1 MANKRIETENTERL
15 ERLYKNHHKW
25 LLGSANN
32 ICKDR
37 EAAKEMVSELYL
49 YLAQKINPAIWYD
62 NDQGINSFNLR
73 YCRLYIQTR
82 WLNKV
87 KSDKRLVEFSY
98 KHDDEVLPYDTEFDK
113 RLEDTYN
120 ELVKELHELERTR
133 MWASSKLAQLYF
145 FDDEM
150 TLDQLA
156 TNIKISKSTAFLNV
170 KKIKVHLKNKL
181 NNPFTKDENTD

>member
-49 YLAQKINPAIWYD
+49 YLAQKINPSIWFKD
-62 NDQGINSFNLR
+62 TFNLQ
-73 YCRLYIQTR
+73 YCRLFIQTR
-82 WLNKV
+82 WLNKI
-87 KSDKRLVEFSY
+87 KADKRLIEFNY
-98 KHDDEVLPYDTEFDK
+98 KHDDEELPYDTEFDK